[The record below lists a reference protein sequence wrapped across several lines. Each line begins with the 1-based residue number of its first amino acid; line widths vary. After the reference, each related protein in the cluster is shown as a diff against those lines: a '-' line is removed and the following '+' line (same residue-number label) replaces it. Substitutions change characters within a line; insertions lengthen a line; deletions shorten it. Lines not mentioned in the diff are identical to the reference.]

1 MVKIPFIGDRE
12 REGNKFYHEKADIQ
26 RRDHSVGRL
35 TQFLQQVNGLNLKI
49 GKVALD
55 WDRFIEITTFKYN
68 V

>member
-49 GKVALD
+49 GKVTLD
-55 WDRFIEITTFKYN
+55 
-68 V
+68 